1 MHEPGAILLLS
12 CYELGHAPHGL
23 AMPMAFLERAGFAP
37 ACVDLSVQAL
47 DDEHIDRARVV
58 VISVPMHTA
67 LRMGARAAMRVR
79 ARNPRARIAF
89 FGLYAP
95 LNAEY
100 LRGIGADWI
109 LGGESEATLVD
120 LVSREHDTQP
130 GQASAGISAEISA
143 GARVD
148 LVKLDFPAPSRR
160 ALPALARYAHLEVG
174 GARRLAGYTEASR
187 GCLDRC
193 RHCPVPAVYGGRF
206 FIVPGDVVLHDIAA
220 QVEAGA
226 EHITFGDPDFLNGPR
241 HGMDILRRV
250 HARWPAL
257 TFDLTA
263 QVTHLIRHRR
273 HLAELAELGCAFVVS
288 AVESLSDAVLARLH
302 KRHRRAQVHEALALC
317 RQAGVP
323 LRPTFVTF
331 TPWTS
336 LDDVRE
342 LIDFIT
348 RAELVDHVDPIQLTI
363 RLLVPPGSLLLGDP
377 ETRACFGPLDP
388 GALTH
393 PWQHPDARVD
403 ALQRALAARV
413 EAAAR
418 LGEEPA
424 ATFSALRDAV
434 YRACGQSAPALAD
447 VPAARQPVPRL
458 SEPWFC

>member
-1 MHEPGAILLLS
+1 MHQPGAILLLS

-23 AMPMAFLERAGFAP
+23 AMPMAFLERAGFSP

-58 VISVPMHTA
+58 AISVPMHTA
-67 LRMGARAAMRVR
+67 LRMGVRAAGRVR
-79 ARNPRARIAF
+79 ARNPRARIVF

-95 LNAEY
+95 LNADY

-109 LGGESEATLVD
+109 LGGESEAALVD
-120 LVSREHDTQP
+120 LISREHDAQP
-130 GQASAGISAEISA
+130 GQARAPT

-160 ALPALARYAHLEVG
+160 ALPALARYARLQAG

-250 HARWPAL
+250 HARWPEL
-257 TFDLTA
+257 TFDITA

-288 AVESLSDAVLARLH
+288 AIESLSDAVLSRLR
-302 KRHRRAQVHEALALC
+302 KRHRRAQIHEALALC

-348 RAELVDHVDPIQLTI
+348 GQELVDHVDPVQLTI
-363 RLLVPPGSLLLGDP
+363 RLLVPPGSLLLDDP
-377 ETRACFGPLDP
+377 ETRACFGELIPDT
-388 GALTH
+388 LTH
-393 PWQHPDARVD
+393 TWQHPDARVD
-403 ALQRALAARV
+403 ALQRALVARV
-413 EAAAR
+413 AAAGR
-418 LGEEPA
+418 HNEDPG
-424 ATFSALRDAV
+424 ATFLALRDAV
-434 YRACGQSAPALAD
+434 YRACGQPAPALTR
-447 VPAARQPVPRL
+447 VPTTRQPVPRL
-458 SEPWFC
+458 TEAWFC